1 MFLSEYPL
9 FIPNSARYY
18 IPIENTLL
26 RNWFKSWEA
35 LSFIFL
41 PTDLQK
47 HQQPTETL
55 AQGPVYTVT
64 GSSVLFR
71 RKKFVFP
78 YVKLSRPVVLKLLGI
93 FFYNPQLPITA
104 SQDLS
109 FCKCIIFSY
118 CGICGTVNTIMAF
131 QPQVLIA
138 VAKFQHYFVSTFP
151 QKNVEIRICNT
162 IVYWYCSWLW
172 VQLCYHDHRRS
183 FTCWSLV
190 LCQDRFESWYS
201 KRKLLTLLKMIT
213 HWVNQSWDG
222 VLQQH

>member
-1 MFLSEYPL
+1 MYCLIVLPPSLQNNISIFYSYSCILNFYFLQLESSECAFSSYWSNVMFLSEYPL

-35 LSFIFL
+35 LSIVFL

-78 YVKLSRPVVLKLLGI
+78 YVKWSRPVVLTLLGI

-131 QPQVLIA
+131 QPQVLGL
-138 VAKFQHYFVSTFP
+138 KQ
-151 QKNVEIRICNT
+151 
-162 IVYWYCSWLW
+162 
-172 VQLCYHDHRRS
+172 
-183 FTCWSLV
+183 
-190 LCQDRFESWYS
+190 QDSNIFMFFFSG
-201 KRKLLTLLKMIT
+201 
-213 HWVNQSWDG
+213 NF
-222 VLQQH
+222 